1 MTQIEFIYNSYKIN
15 IQCQSDDKISNSI
28 EKFLS
33 KFNKK
38 KEEIVFIYN
47 GDKLDEELSFKEI
60 ANNLDKARNLMKC
73 LLLIIYLKRKK
84 KHL

>member
-1 MTQIEFIYNSYKIN
+1 MIQIEFIYNSYKIN

-38 KEEIVFIYN
+38 KEEFVFIYN

-60 ANNLDKARNLMKC
+60 ANDLDKANESAC
-73 LLLIIYLKRKK
+73 Y
-84 KHL
+84 